1 MLHIHIALSLAR
13 IAAFSP
19 ARVEVPHE
27 IKWKAFAQTTRGES
41 HPLLALASLSCLA
54 PFLPQV
60 QDCLSIKI
68 SKSSCQCFHL
78 CSC

>member
-13 IAAFSP
+13 IAAL
-19 ARVEVPHE
+19 PHE

-68 SKSSCQCFHL
+68 SRSSCQCFHL